1 MPHKRKAYDSVD
13 PTIDDDVPAEF
24 GKNSKKDFFE
34 VSQEKTQLIYLM
46 PKTRFFLG
54 LQTFGPVFER
64 NGRWS
69 TKKGVPKLG
78 NDSTPRETL
87 DKFYK
92 FWYEFESW
100 REYSYL
106 DEEDKEKV
114 QPFFLVLL

>member
-1 MPHKRKAYDSVD
+1 M
-13 PTIDDDVPAEF
+13 
-24 GKNSKKDFFE
+24 
-34 VSQEKTQLIYLM
+34 
-46 PKTRFFLG
+46 
-54 LQTFGPVFER
+54 FER

-69 TKKGVPKLG
+69 TRKPVPKLG
-78 NDSTPRETL
+78 ADDMSRDTL

-114 QPFFLVLL
+114 RRKTRLSLCGI